1 MGRTRPMAGV
11 GLGGICH
18 VPGRPDHSLCLR
30 SGRRAGSEAQ
40 HKGGRVTMSVTR
52 TVIADATVTTPSA
65 VSIDAAALQQLLDAL
80 SLARAEI
87 AKAVV
92 GHRDV
97 IDQLLIALICE
108 GHVLLEGAP
117 GVGKT
122 LLVRTLGIATGLSF
136 TRIQFTPDLMPADIT
151 GGLALVPD
159 EHGRT
164 RAQYQAGPIFTQLL
178 LADEI
183 NRATPKTQ
191 SALLEAMQERTVTA
205 AGRSMNLPRPFFVL
219 ATQNPIEM
227 EGTFQ
232 LPEAQIDRFLFNS
245 VMAFPSEEEL
255 DNILDLTTGTAQVA
269 PTQVLSAE
277 DILRGQALVRMV
289 PIAAHLRRAGA
300 RFARH
305 TQIDGAE
312 APADV
317 KRYVRFGISPRGAQA
332 MLLAPKGH
340 ALLQHRYNV
349 SFDDLRAI
357 LLPTLRHRFQLNYP
371 GEADEIDAEALL
383 CRVFEEAIR
392 EAQ

>member
-1 MGRTRPMAGV
+1 
-11 GLGGICH
+11 
-18 VPGRPDHSLCLR
+18 
-30 SGRRAGSEAQ
+30 
-40 HKGGRVTMSVTR
+40 MSVTR
-52 TVIADATVTTPSA
+52 TMIADATVTTPSA
-65 VSIDAAALQQLLDAL
+65 VSMDAAALQQLLDAL

-97 IDQLLIALICE
+97 IDQLLIALMCE

-159 EHGRT
+159 EQGRT

-255 DNILDLTTGTAQVA
+255 DSILDLTTGTTQVA

-289 PIAAHLRRAGA
+289 PIAAHARRAVA

-305 TQIDGAE
+305 TQVDGAE

-317 KRYVRFGISPRGAQA
+317 KRYVRFGISPRGAQS
-332 MLLAPKGH
+332 LVLAAKGR

-349 SFDDLRAI
+349 SFDDLRAV
-357 LLPTLRHRFQLNYP
+357 LLPTLRHRFQLNYA
-371 GEADEIDAEALL
+371 GEADEIDAEAML
-383 CRVFEEAIR
+383 CRVFEDAIR
-392 EAQ
+392 EAR

>member
-1 MGRTRPMAGV
+1 
-11 GLGGICH
+11 
-18 VPGRPDHSLCLR
+18 
-30 SGRRAGSEAQ
+30 
-40 HKGGRVTMSVTR
+40 MSVTR
-52 TVIADATVTTPSA
+52 PVIADGAVKTPSA
-65 VSIDAAALQQLLDAL
+65 VSIDTTALQQLLDAL
-80 SLARAEI
+80 SRARAEI

-122 LLVRTLGIATGLSF
+122 LLVRTLGTATGLSF
-136 TRIQFTPDLMPADIT
+136 ARIQFTPDLMPADIT

-159 EHGRT
+159 EQGRT

-227 EGTFQ
+227 EGTYQ

-245 VMAFPSEEEL
+245 VMAFPSEDEL
-255 DNILDLTTGTAQVA
+255 DSILDLITGA
-269 PTQVLSAE
+269 PPIAPMQVLSAD
-277 DILRGQALVRMV
+277 DILRGQALARSV
-289 PIAAHLRRAGA
+289 PIAAHVRRAVA
-300 RFARH
+300 RFVRR
-305 TQIDGAE
+305 TQIESADV
-312 APADV
+312 PADV
-317 KRYVRFGISPRGAQA
+317 KRYVRFGISPRGAQC
-332 MLLAPKGH
+332 LVLAAKGH

-349 SFDDLRAI
+349 SFDDLRAV
-357 LLPTLRHRFQLNYP
+357 LLPTLRHRFQLNYA

-383 CRVFEEAIR
+383 CRVFEDAIR
-392 EAQ
+392 EAT

>member
-1 MGRTRPMAGV
+1 MSLTRPV
-11 GLGGICH
+11 I
-18 VPGRPDHSLCLR
+18 PDGAL
-30 SGRRAGSEAQ
+30 
-40 HKGGRVTMSVTR
+40 K
-52 TVIADATVTTPSA
+52 IPSA
-65 VSIDAAALQQLLDAL
+65 VSVDAAALQQLLDAL
-80 SLARAEI
+80 SRARTEI

-122 LLVRTLGIATGLSF
+122 LLVRTLGTATGLSF
-136 TRIQFTPDLMPADIT
+136 ARIQFTPDLMPADIT

-159 EHGRT
+159 EQGRT
-164 RAQYQAGPIFTQLL
+164 RAQYQGGPIFTQLL

-205 AGRSMNLPRPFFVL
+205 AGRSMSLPRPFFVL

-227 EGTFQ
+227 EGTYQ

-245 VMAFPSEEEL
+245 VMAFPSEDEL
-255 DNILDLTTGTAQVA
+255 DSILDLTTGVTQVV
-269 PTQVLSAE
+269 PTQVLSAD
-277 DILRGQALVRMV
+277 DILRGQALARSV
-289 PIAAHLRRAGA
+289 PIATHVRRAVA
-300 RFARH
+300 RFVRR

-312 APADV
+312 VPADV
-317 KRYVRFGISPRGAQA
+317 KRYVRFGISPRGAQC
-332 MLLAPKGH
+332 LVLAAKGH

-349 SFDDLRAI
+349 SFDDLRAV
-357 LLPTLRHRFQLNYP
+357 LLPTLRHRFQLNYA

-383 CRVFEEAIR
+383 CRMFEEAIQ

>member
-1 MGRTRPMAGV
+1 MSASMTVTA
-11 GLGGICH
+11 
-18 VPGRPDHSLCLR
+18 
-30 SGRRAGSEAQ
+30 EA
-40 HKGGRVTMSVTR
+40 
-52 TVIADATVTTPSA
+52 IATTPSA
-65 VSIDAAALQQLLDAL
+65 VSTDAAALEQLLNAL
-80 SLARAEI
+80 SRARTEI

-92 GHRDV
+92 GHRDI

-108 GHVLLEGAP
+108 GHVLLEGTP
-117 GVGKT
+117 GIGKT
-122 LLVRTLGIATGLSF
+122 LLVRTLGAVTGLSF
-136 TRIQFTPDLMPADIT
+136 ARIQFTPDLMPADIT

-191 SALLEAMQERTVTA
+191 SALLEAMQEHTVTA
-205 AGRSMNLPRPFFVL
+205 AGRSMELPRPFFVL

-255 DNILDLTTGTAQVA
+255 DGILDLTTGTTRVTPA
-269 PTQVLSAE
+269 QVLSA
-277 DILRGQALVRMV
+277 DGILHGQALARSV
-289 PIAAHLRRAGA
+289 PIAGHVRRAVA
-300 RFARH
+300 RFVRR

-312 APADV
+312 APADI
-317 KRYVRFGISPRGAQA
+317 KRYLRFGISPRGAQC
-332 MLLAPKGH
+332 LVLAAKGH

-349 SFDDLRAI
+349 SIDDLRAV
-357 LLPTLRHRFQLNYP
+357 LLPTLRHRFQLNYA
-371 GEADEIDAEALL
+371 GEADEIDAEAMLS
-383 CRVFEEAIR
+383 RVFEEAIR
-392 EAQ
+392 EA

>member
-1 MGRTRPMAGV
+1 
-11 GLGGICH
+11 
-18 VPGRPDHSLCLR
+18 
-30 SGRRAGSEAQ
+30 
-40 HKGGRVTMSVTR
+40 MSVIGT
-52 TVIADATVTTPSA
+52 ADAIVTAHSA
-65 VSIDAAALQQLLDAL
+65 ASTDAVALEQLLDAL
-80 SLARAEI
+80 SRARVEI

-97 IDQLLIALICE
+97 VDQLLIALICE
-108 GHVLLEGAP
+108 GHVLLEGTP

-122 LLVRTLGIATGLSF
+122 LLVRTLGTTTGLSF
-136 TRIQFTPDLMPADIT
+136 ARIQFTPDLMPADIT

-159 EHGRT
+159 EQGRT

-191 SALLEAMQERTVTA
+191 SALLEAMQERTVTT

-227 EGTFQ
+227 EGTYQ

-255 DNILDLTTGTAQVA
+255 DDILDLTTGTTRVA
-269 PTQVLSAE
+269 PMQVLSAD
-277 DILRGQALVRMV
+277 DILRGQALARSV
-289 PIAAHLRRAGA
+289 PIAGHVRRAVA
-300 RFARH
+300 RFVRR
-305 TQIDGAE
+305 TQIDSAE

-317 KRYVRFGISPRGAQA
+317 KRYMRFGVSPRGAQC
-332 MLLAPKGH
+332 LVLAAKGH

-349 SFDDLRAI
+349 SFDDLRAV
-357 LLPTLRHRFQLNYP
+357 LLPTLRHRFQLNYA
-371 GEADEIDAEALL
+371 GEADEIDAEAVL
-383 CRVFEEAIR
+383 CRVFEEAVR
-392 EAQ
+392 EAR